1 MARPTQFDRDVV
13 LQRASRIFAQH
24 GYEGTST
31 EDLLKAMGVG
41 RQSLYNA
48 FGDKWQLYLEVLRQY
63 TSESVGDQLRT
74 LNSVASPVDGIK
86 ALLLRMVD
94 DAASDPAPSCLGI
107 SAICEFGRANSEVA
121 MISDIAS
128 RTLAAAI
135 SARVTE
141 AQRAGTLS
149 KSTRPDDLASFILAT
164 LSGIKVAARAGA
176 SRATLEGIAKTALRC
191 IS

>member
-86 ALLLRMVD
+86 ALLLRMVN